1 MEETA
6 QGVEPSTQAPVN
18 KTPVYE
24 VGFHVVPTVGDDGVA
39 AVVEKLRKTI
49 AATTKEGEVEFIAEA
64 FPQKMQLAYIIER
77 ATQGKR
83 EKYNEAYFGW
93 IKFAT
98 EREGIP
104 ALEAALRDM
113 KEILRSII
121 INTTRED
128 LTVRPSRAVFASDRL
143 EGQTL
148 KKPVGELEKPAEIS
162 EEELDK
168 SIEALV
174 TE

>member
-6 QGVEPSTQAPVN
+6 QGVEPSTQAPVD

-24 VGFHVVPTVGDDGVA
+24 VAFHIVPTVGDDGVA
-39 AVVEKLRKTI
+39 AVVEKIKKAI
-49 AATTKEGEVEFIAEA
+49 GNAEIIAEGPA
-64 FPQKMQLAYIIER
+64 QKMSLAYTIER
-77 ATQGKR
+77 ATAGKR

-98 EREGIP
+98 ERETIP
-104 ALEAALRDM
+104 ALEDALRGM
-113 KEILRSII
+113 KEVLRSLIV
-121 INTTRED
+121 TTVRED
-128 LTVRPSRAVFASDRL
+128 IMVRPSRAVFSSDRL

-148 KKPVGELEKPAEIS
+148 KKPTAEPEVRTEVS

-174 TE
+174 TDN